1 MPKAISNLL
10 KGWGAKA
17 PALLAPPKTLL
28 LVRLVRVSGGYC
40 ALEWWPVEAAVMV
53 VSLLTEA
60 LPAARFRI

>member
-1 MPKAISNLL
+1 
-10 KGWGAKA
+10 
-17 PALLAPPKTLL
+17 
-28 LVRLVRVSGGYC
+28 VSGGYC